1 LTSPNPKPTVS
12 APANGALLRQARS
25 AQQEG
30 DRGGALRLLRRAA
43 SEDPG
48 NENIWL
54 LAATLAQDSSEAAAY
69 VERALR
75 INPSNDRARNWIKSY
90 RAKKARLSAKP
101 APKPTPEVRAEAPD
115 PKPRPAPRLVAVPP
129 MSPRLVPR
137 SSAATAPS
145 TTEDLRQEPPPTPVA
160 HPQPAVS
167 ATPITVRADVAREPA
182 PEVARLAWHCPLC
195 RAGAEERRSHC
206 NECGAFTDLDNV
218 DGIARNDGVNE
229 ELVSAAG
236 SRLEE
241 ALEQGPDFDVHVALA
256 LVYLNLKRSPAAM
269 EHLAAAAALCP
280 DETRIKDALRTLRAR
295 KLVLVADEISE
306 FREWLRC
313 LLESYRVRVQTSS
326 DGMKALG
333 GIEQETPD
341 LIFASGTLP
350 GLNGYGLCK
359 SLHKNP
365 YTNGIPVVITTQKR
379 SMVDK
384 AHGKTVGARETVAR
398 SFDPGNAIRTVKKHV
413 PSSYLPDP
421 ELEFKNMFKM

>member
-1 LTSPNPKPTVS
+1 MPSPNPKPS
-12 APANGALLRQARS
+12 AAAPTNGALLRQARS

-54 LAATLAQDSSEAAAY
+54 LAATLAQDGSEAAAY

-75 INPSNDRARNWIKSY
+75 INPSNERARNWIKSY
-90 RAKKARLSAKP
+90 RTKKARQKAQP
-101 APKPTPEVRAEAPD
+101 ATTPKSQPHIETPAAAQ
-115 PKPRPAPRLVAVPP
+115 PRPAPRLVSVPP
-129 MSPRLVPR
+129 MSPRLVSR
-137 SSAATAPS
+137 SSAAAAPQP
-145 TTEDLRQEPPPTPVA
+145 TETLREAPPVERPRPVA
-160 HPQPAVS
+160 SPMPVPA
-167 ATPITVRADVAREPA
+167 RADLAREPA
-182 PEVARLAWHCPLC
+182 PEVSRLAWHCPLC
-195 RAGAEERRSHC
+195 RTGAEERRSHC
-206 NECGAFTDLDNV
+206 NECGASTDLDNV
-218 DGIARNDGVNE
+218 DAIARNEGVNE
-229 ELVSAAG
+229 ELLSAAG
-236 SRLEE
+236 RRLEE
-241 ALEQGPDFDVHVALA
+241 ALEQGPDSDVHVALA

-269 EHLAAAAALCP
+269 EHLASAAALCP
-280 DETRIKDALRTLRAR
+280 DESKIKEALRTLKAR
-295 KLVLVADEISE
+295 KLVLVADETAE
-306 FREWLRC
+306 YRDWLRC

-326 DGMKALG
+326 DGMNALG
-333 GIEQETPD
+333 AIEHETPD

-365 YTNGIPVVITTQKR
+365 YTNGVPVVITTQKR

-384 AHGKTVGARETVAR
+384 AHGKTVGARETIAR